1 MRHDIE
7 ELKRRLPLPQL
18 MERLGHGSVLAQ
30 LGHGQC
36 QNDKA
41 LCPIHD
47 HKDPS
52 FSIRRYSSGWT
63 WRCWSRGE
71 GGDEITFL
79 EKLKNLSRG
88 AAIGF
93 YAELV
98 GHSRPL
104 AETRRER
111 IAREQMEQKK
121 AALPQDFRPGIAEEL
136 ECVAK
141 LRGVDVRA
149 LSCMRHFGVLGFG
162 TVCGVP
168 CWIVT
173 DASGFVAEAR
183 RLDGGLFPALHQL
196 GERKVHTLRGSSKK
210 WPVGLALPK
219 GLTEKFQKTLL
230 LEGSGDLVA
239 GYHFAL
245 NALNGQGW
253 LPIAMLGANIK
264 LMPEAIDALRGK
276 YVRIVPHQDN
286 NNAGQDAEKGWRQV
300 LIDAGLRGSTF
311 SLQGLRQHDGR
322 PVNDL
327 NDCVNIHAGDQDQL
341 GGLFE

>member
-7 ELKRRLPLPQL
+7 ELKRRLPLPEL
-18 MERLGHGSVLAQ
+18 MQRLGCGEHAKKSAF
-30 LGHGQC
+30 
-36 QNDKA
+36 
-41 LCPIHD
+41 CPFHENTQS
-47 HKDPS
+47 PA
-52 FSIRRYSSGWT
+52 FSIWQNERGWH
-63 WRCWSRGE
+63 WKCHNSCGS
-71 GGDEITFL
+71 GDEIDFIQKAFQTSQKDAF
-79 EKLKNLSRG
+79 ERYRQHAGGPSASYHAPSK
-88 AAIGF
+88 AIKPQAG
-93 YAELV
+93 L
-98 GHSRPL
+98 
-104 AETRRER
+104 T
-111 IAREQMEQKK
+111 
-121 AALPQDFRPGIAEEL
+121 LPDDFRPGSEEEL

-141 LRGVDVRA
+141 LRKVDVRA

-196 GERKVHTLRGSSKK
+196 GERKAHTLRGSSKR

-253 LPIAMLGANIK
+253 LPIAMLGASIK
-264 LMPEAIDALRGK
+264 LMPKAIDALRGK

-286 NNAGQDAEKGWRQV
+286 NNAGQDAEKEWRQA

-327 NDCVNIHAGDQDQL
+327 NDCVNIHAGDEDQL